1 MLMSEQDLIQMQQKR
16 VVVLLGGKSAE
27 REVSLNSG
35 NAVLSALLRQ
45 GVDAVGLDTRD
56 GDFIAELTS
65 FKPDLVF
72 IALHGVGGEDGTIQG
87 LLETLNIP
95 YTGSA
100 ILASALA
107 MDKLKTKLV
116 WRSLKLPTAN
126 FELLSNNSDFSE
138 VLSRLLGKV
147 IVKPVTEG
155 SSIGMSI
162 ATTEEE
168 LRQAYIAA
176 SQFNCDVIA
185 EQWNDGEE
193 YTIAVVG
200 DHALPVIKLQ
210 ANAEFY
216 DYEAKYKANDTKYLC
231 PCGLSDDKEKELQ
244 ALSLSAFRA
253 VGCQGWGRVDVMTDG
268 DGNWKLLEVNTS
280 PGMTDHSLVPMA
292 AKAMGVSFDELVLSI
307 LALADKNNNG
317 INLNA

>member
-1 MLMSEQDLIQMQQKR
+1 MAMLEKNTHQIQQKR
-16 VVVLLGGKSAE
+16 VTVLMGGNSAE

-35 NAVLSALLRQ
+35 NAVLSVLLKQ
-45 GVDAVGLDTRD
+45 GVDAQGIDT
-56 GDFIAELTS
+56 GANDFVEQLINT
-65 FKPDLVF
+65 KPDLVF

-87 LLETLNIP
+87 LLEMLNIP

-116 WRSLKLPTAN
+116 WRALKLPTAN
-126 FELLSNNSDFSE
+126 FEVLNNESDFFE
-138 VLSRLLGKV
+138 ILAQLSGKV

-162 ATTEEE
+162 ATTADE
-168 LRQAYIAA
+168 LRQAYATA
-176 SQFNCDVIA
+176 SQFNCEVMA

-193 YTIAVVG
+193 YTIAIVG
-200 DHALPVIKLQ
+200 DKALPVIKLQ

-216 DYEAKYKANDTKYLC
+216 DYEAKYKANDTQYLC
-231 PCGLSDDKEKELQ
+231 PCGLTEEKEKELQ
-244 ALSLSAFRA
+244 ILSLKAFHA
-253 VGCQGWGRVDVMTDG
+253 LGCQGWGRVDVMTDS
-268 DGNWKLLEVNTS
+268 DGNWNLLEVNTS

-292 AKAMGVSFDELVLSI
+292 AKAMGTSFDELVLSI
-307 LALADKNNNG
+307 LAIAYSNKGTNQYG
-317 INLNA
+317 